1 MTRYWER
8 KVWVGESPMLAAASL
23 LMGFLIWEFLSR
35 IINSRL
41 ILPSAFDVAGQLITT
56 TMQGHLLPHIY
67 TSLVRILAGFVAGS
81 LIGAALGIAMGVS
94 GLLRAL
100 LDPLANFF
108 RFIPPICWISPF
120 LIWFGIGETP
130 KVLIITYTVTFMV
143 LLSTYAGV
151 RAIPRNRIRAA
162 RCFGAG
168 PLFLFFRVVL
178 PSVIRDIRG
187 GMRIA
192 LGNAFATVVTAE
204 MIAAQTGLGFIILT
218 SRNFGATDQIILAM
232 ICLGACGFVSDR
244 AFDVASRGA
253 FANYLRS

>member
-8 KVWVGESPMLAAASL
+8 NIRVGESPMLAGISIL
-23 LMGFLIWEFLSR
+23 TGFLVWEFLSR
-35 IINSRL
+35 IIHSRL
-41 ILPSAFDVAGQLITT
+41 ILPSAFDVAGQLIATT
-56 TMQGHLLPHIY
+56 TQGILLPHIY
-67 TSLVRILAGFVAGS
+67 ASLLRILAGFIIGS
-81 LIGAALGIAMGVS
+81 LIGAALGIAMGIS
-94 GLLRAL
+94 GVLRAL
-100 LDPLANFF
+100 LDPVANFF

-130 KVLIITYTVTFMV
+130 KILIITYTVTFMV

-151 RAIPRNRIRAA
+151 RVIPRNRIRAA

-168 PLFLFFRVVL
+168 PLFMFFRVIL
-178 PSVIRDIRG
+178 PSIIRDVRL

-204 MIAAQTGLGFIILT
+204 MVAAQTGLGFIILT

-232 ICLGACGFVSDR
+232 ICLGALGFVSDR
-244 AFDVASRGA
+244 AFDVASRVT
-253 FANYLRS
+253 FANYLRR